1 MHRMNLRV
9 PVAVAFPA
17 TLSAMV
23 RMTAAMV
30 LMRWHVLHPPALPA
44 SSSVET
50 RLASQPAGSVTMM
63 STAR

>member
-1 MHRMNLRV
+1 MSLRV

-23 RMTAAMV
+23 KMTAVMV
-30 LMRWHVLHPPALPA
+30 LMRWRVRHPPALPA

-50 RLASQPAGSVTMM
+50 RPASQPAGSVTTM
-63 STAR
+63 STVR

>member
-1 MHRMNLRV
+1 MSLRV

-23 RMTAAMV
+23 RMTAGMV
-30 LMRWHVLHPPALPA
+30 LMRWRVRHPPALPA

-50 RLASQPAGSVTMM
+50 RPASQPAGSVTTM
-63 STAR
+63 STVR